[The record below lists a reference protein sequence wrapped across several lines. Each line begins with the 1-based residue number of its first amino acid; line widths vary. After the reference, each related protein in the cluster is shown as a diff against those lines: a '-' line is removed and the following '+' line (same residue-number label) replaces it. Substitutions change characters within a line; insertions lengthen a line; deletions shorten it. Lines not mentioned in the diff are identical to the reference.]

1 MLKTKIMKTKI
12 SLSIVGIF
20 NIIMALIMAFAI
32 KEMAPTMLKT
42 KVTEATRMVEV
53 MHYGLF
59 PAILIIGL
67 ICILCR
73 NASIDIA
80 KKILLSYVIGT
91 TILMTV
97 FFTIFSNEP
106 LMNFSFEMVIPDIIV
121 YLVAIIGYVKAK

>member
-1 MLKTKIMKTKI
+1 MKTKI

-20 NIIMALIMAFAI
+20 NIIMALMMAFAI
-32 KEMAPTMLKT
+32 KEMAPAMLKT

-97 FFTIFSNEP
+97 FFTIFANEP

-121 YLVAIIGYVKAK
+121 YLVAIIGFVKAK